1 MFLIWLLA
9 VVIGICGIVA
19 LFRGQ
24 IMWGIILII
33 LAFIVGP
40 GGYSIFK

>member
-9 VVIGICGIVA
+9 VVIGICGVIA
-19 LFRGQ
+19 LFRGS
-24 IMWGIILII
+24 ILWGIILII
-33 LAFIVGP
+33 LAFVVGP